1 MIGPGRVR
9 QAGGTSVAKKRKKEA
24 KKGAR
29 KAAKKKAAAPML
41 PGMAEGIE
49 TEEFEPEVGLVADDE
64 EDEEVDFPEN
74 VEIVAT
80 PGLEKHGDNDE
91 GEW

>member
-1 MIGPGRVR
+1 
-9 QAGGTSVAKKRKKEA
+9 
-24 KKGAR
+24 
-29 KAAKKKAAAPML
+29 
-41 PGMAEGIE
+41 
-49 TEEFEPEVGLVADDE
+49 VADDE